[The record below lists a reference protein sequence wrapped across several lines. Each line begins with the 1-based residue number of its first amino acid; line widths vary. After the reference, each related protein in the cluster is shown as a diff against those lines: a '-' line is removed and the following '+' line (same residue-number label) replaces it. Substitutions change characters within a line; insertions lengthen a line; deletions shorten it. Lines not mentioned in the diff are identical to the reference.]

1 MLPVL
6 CLYYSSHPLKL
17 QRTSSTLLES
27 LACHLK
33 SLVDAGKVSQLDVYE
48 KFLSKIAE
56 DDKVKTRGARI
67 GSRIRWAEEGEA
79 STRFF
84 LGLEKQRGA
93 RNWIAAMH
101 RA

>member
-1 MLPVL
+1 MT
-6 CLYYSSHPLKL
+6 L
-17 QRTSSTLLES
+17 QKTSSTLLES

-33 SLVDAGKVSQLDVYE
+33 SLVDAGKVSQLDVY
-48 KFLSKIAE
+48 KF
-56 DDKVKTRGARI
+56 KTRGARI

-101 RA
+101 RARWHPSYRYCFHLLVLARILF

>member
-1 MLPVL
+1 MYPLTVRMRTNVVVVAFPDKLCGTPSLLLLVL
-6 CLYYSSHPLKL
+6 LIF
-17 QRTSSTLLES
+17 TLIPPPI
-27 LACHLK
+27 LK

-67 GSRIRWAEEGEA
+67 SPRIRWAGEGEA

-84 LGLEKQRGA
+84 S
-93 RNWIAAMH
+93 WP
-101 RA
+101 

>member
-1 MLPVL
+1 MT
-6 CLYYSSHPLKL
+6 L

-33 SLVDAGKVSQLDVYE
+33 SLVDAGKVSQRDVY
-48 KFLSKIAE
+48 
-56 DDKVKTRGARI
+56 KVKTRGARI

-101 RA
+101 RARWHPSYRYCFHLLVLAGILF